1 MMEQDREALDAQIRE
16 LGLKLLGSEPL
27 ELHRDPKD
35 VDAVRLSCL
44 RLALELGGAG
54 GDIVRQAAEFAAF
67 VLEGKG
73 QSA

>member
-1 MMEQDREALDAQIRE
+1 MEQDREAMDAEIRDLGMRLLD
-16 LGLKLLGSEPL
+16 SEPL
-27 ELHRDPKD
+27 ELQRDPKD

-44 RLALELGGAG
+44 RLALELGGAD
-54 GDIVRQAAEFAAF
+54 GDIVGQAAKFAAF